1 MDATA
6 ATELLLNVVWTIV
19 GATLVYFMQ
28 AGFAMCEAGFTRA
41 KNTGNILMKN
51 MMDFVLGSLF
61 FFIFGFA
68 IMHGTD
74 WNGIIGVKGFFNPT
88 TLADAD
94 GLFNGLPIG
103 VFLIFHTVFCATAAT
118 IVSGSMAER
127 TKFLAYLLYSA
138 AISIFIYPV
147 TGHWIWGGGWLSQMG
162 FHDFAGSTA
171 VHMVGGICAL
181 VGAKILGPRIG
192 KYDKEGNDNQP
203 CRCCRNTCNTRC
215 NLDPLRKTRCVHD
228 IQRFPR
234 WTCSNHRRMR
244 HRQQLLRNH
253 HRTHRRR
260 SRRILRRILRQSSQD
275 R

>member
-1 MDATA
+1 MGLSDLIAGGMDATA

-74 WNGIIGVKGFFNPT
+74 WNGIIGIKGFFNPT

-94 GLFNGLPIG
+94 RLFNGLPIG
-103 VFLIFHTVFCATAAT
+103 VFLIFHTVFCATSAT

-147 TGHWIWGGGWLSQMG
+147 PATGSGAVDGSLRWDSTILQVPQQSIWSAVSVHLLVPKSSDLVLENMIKKGMPVRFPDTTFPLQLLAYLFSGS
-162 FHDFAGSTA
+162 AGSVSTA
-171 VHMVGGICAL
+171 AL
-181 VGAKILGPRIG
+181 P
-192 KYDKEGNDNQP
+192 
-203 CRCCRNTCNTRC
+203 
-215 NLDPLRKTRCVHD
+215 
-228 IQRFPR
+228 
-234 WTCSNHRRMR
+234 
-244 HRQQLLRNH
+244 QQLPQ
-253 HRTHRRR
+253 T
-260 SRRILRRILRQSSQD
+260 SVISQ
-275 R
+275 